1 MKQEHRLV
9 AEVYRYLA
17 PFIDTTKDIYL
28 GLDGQAALTAST
40 AGRFVDPNLPDLWF
54 TLLGRPVPCRI
65 EAKILDQGKALL
77 MQSQIVAWRTRGT
90 GAYKPDYWVAAN
102 RELSEFYFWD
112 DAAFLPALD
121 ASGATRKTHQLNA
134 PKDRMTFK
142 NAPELVMCILRE
154 QLKTNSAG

>member
-65 EAKILDQGKALL
+65 EAK
-77 MQSQIVAWRTRGT
+77 
-90 GAYKPDYWVAAN
+90 
-102 RELSEFYFWD
+102 LSEFYFWD